1 MNDGLLFLIYILIG
15 IIIGVVFDIFRIL
28 RKSFK
33 TSDFITYI
41 EDIFFW
47 IITGGILLFAIFF
60 FSKGEL
66 RGYIF
71 FGFII
76 GIALYMLTI
85 SRLFIKLSVGVFN
98 IIKKIFSIIF
108 LPFKLII
115 SIVKKGISKIKTLLY
130 NFIKNITKK
139 VNFKRKKEGI

>member
-71 FGFII
+71 FGLII

-139 VNFKRKKEGI
+139 VNFNRKKEGI